1 MNSRSKEIIEEAISQ
16 GKWTWLEIDN
26 NSNSLYLEFENLKI
40 SSRPI
45 IDNSYRGELAIR
57 FGQNIFLALFF
68 NKKED
73 LSFLRFNDDYF
84 NQLISGNIKLTDRFP
99 YFYQEFSKKIMKFKF
114 QDFDYLNE
122 IISMYSNRIDLVDN
136 RKQEDGNGKQK
147 EGNLKENES
156 YDFLLCFE
164 CEGIAIA
171 VGGDYVNC
179 FNDFESL
186 NDDEIK
192 RVSNN
197 WILYYLDYWNKKGT
211 EKEYEEDL
219 LSEEFPL
226 K

>member
-1 MNSRSKEIIEEAISQ
+1 MNNRSREIIEEAISQ

-40 SSRPI
+40 SSKTI
-45 IDNSYRGELAIR
+45 FDNSYRGELAIR
-57 FGQNIFLALFF
+57 FGQNIYFALFF

-73 LSFLRFNDDYF
+73 LDFLRLNEDYL
-84 NQLISGNIKLTDRFP
+84 NNLIDSNEFITIKFP
-99 YFYQEFSKKIMKFKF
+99 YFYQEFSKDIVKFKF
-114 QDFDYLNE
+114 QDYDYLNE
-122 IISMYSNRIDLVDN
+122 IMESYAIKKDLVDKRN
-136 RKQEDGNGKQK
+136 
-147 EGNLKENES
+147 ENKNF
-156 YDFLLCFE
+156 DFLLSFE
-164 CEGIAIA
+164 CEDIAIA
-171 VGGDYVNC
+171 VGGDFINC

-186 NDDEIK
+186 DDDEIK

-219 LSEEFPL
+219 LCEEFPL

>member
-26 NSNSLYLEFENLKI
+26 NSNSLYLEFENLKL

-45 IDNSYRGELAIR
+45 FDNSYRGELAIR
-57 FGQNIFLALFF
+57 FGQNIYLALFF

-99 YFYQEFSKKIMKFKF
+99 YFYQEFSKKLMKFKF

-122 IISMYSNRIDLVDN
+122 IISSYSNRMDLVDN
-136 RKQEDGNGKQK
+136 RKQEESSGKQK
-147 EGNLKENES
+147 EGNLKENEN

-164 CEGIAIA
+164 CEDIAIA

-219 LSEEFPL
+219 LCEEFPL

>member
-26 NSNSLYLEFENLKI
+26 NSNSLYLEFENLKL

-45 IDNSYRGELAIR
+45 FDNSYRGELAIR
-57 FGQNIFLALFF
+57 FGQNIYLALFF

-73 LSFLRFNDDYF
+73 LSFLRFDDDFF
-84 NQLISGNIKLTDRFP
+84 NQLIDGDAKLTDRFP
-99 YFYQEFSKKIMKFKF
+99 YFYQEFSKKLMKFKF

-122 IISMYSNRIDLVDN
+122 IISRYSNRMVLVDN
-136 RKQEDGNGKQK
+136 RISEENNRIS
-147 EGNLKENES
+147 EEETLKENEG

-164 CEGIAIA
+164 CEGIAIS

-219 LSEEFPL
+219 LCEEFPL